1 MRGSETINS
10 QYLIGDHL
18 IKQDVFMKCT
28 KRKDN
33 MENDIQEHIKEM
45 IDGLQ
50 CPKEFSCYTSGF
62 KNLGKARDIGLES
75 FVACLVNDPLACK
88 FSLQFGGVFFCQCK
102 LRVYIA
108 KKLRK

>member
-1 MRGSETINS
+1 MKQAVFIKGTKETK
-10 QYLIGDHL
+10 D
-18 IKQDVFMKCT
+18 DMK
-28 KRKDN
+28 RAIP
-33 MENDIQEHIKEM
+33 EQIEEM

-62 KNLGKARDIGLES
+62 KNLCKARDIGLES
-75 FVACLVNDPLACK
+75 FVACLMKDPFACK
-88 FSLQFGGVFFCQCK
+88 FSLLFGGIFFCQCK